1 MARVTP
7 IVFLPGAAGRAS
19 FWQPVADRLAD
30 LGPVHLVG
38 YPGFGGLPPDPG
50 IRSLDDLYHRVV
62 AGLPPGPCHVVAQSM
77 GGVLAVRMAA
87 ERPERV
93 SRLILVATSGGV
105 DVARLA
111 AEDWRRDDRASLPD
125 VPTWFADDR
134 TDLSDRL
141 GAIRART
148 LLLWTDTDPVSPPS
162 VARHLARLIPDA
174 RIEIVPGGT
183 HSVASERP
191 DEVAALIRAHL
202 AAGTAGDL
210 GQYWKRVA
218 RGRDFRI
225 QAVAGGGRDQ
235 AIGLARDAISASRG
249 DILDFKMF
257 SNLSLC
263 LIVEVAGE
271 RVPALAG
278 ALAALGWGVEVDPAP
293 EVLAGRAGEPLQ
305 GTVQLT
311 FPEGDGRLEIPTPA
325 VPG

>member
-1 MARVTP
+1 MTP

-19 FWQPVADRLAD
+19 FWQPVAELLAD

-38 YPGFGGLPPDPG
+38 YPGFGGLPADPAIG
-50 IRSLDDLYHRVV
+50 SLGDLYERVV
-62 AGLPPGPCHVVAQSM
+62 GGLPPGACHVVAQSM
-77 GGVLAVRMAA
+77 GGVLAVRLAA

-93 SRLILVATSGGV
+93 SRLVLAATSGGV
-105 DVARLA
+105 DMARLGA
-111 AEDWRRDDRASLPD
+111 DDWRRDYRASLPD
-125 VPTWFADDR
+125 VPTWFVDDR
-134 TDLSDRL
+134 TDHSGRL
-141 GAIRART
+141 GAVRAPT

-162 VARHLARLIPDA
+162 VARHLAERIPDA
-174 RIEIVPGGT
+174 RIEMVRGGT
-183 HSVASERP
+183 HSFAHERP

-202 AAGTAGDL
+202 AAGTPSDL
-210 GQYWKRVA
+210 GEYWKRVA

-225 QAVAGGGRDQ
+225 QAVARGGRDQ
-235 AIGLARDAISASRG
+235 AIGLARDVISASRG

-263 LIVEVAGE
+263 LIVEVTAA
-271 RVPALAG
+271 RVPALAA
-278 ALAALGWGVEVDPAP
+278 ALAALGWGVEVEPDPAA
-293 EVLAGRAGEPLQ
+293 LAGRGGEPLQ